1 MLVGREREQAT
12 IDALLEHARSGISG
26 TLLVCGEPGIGKSAL
41 LRYAE
46 LTANGMTVLTASG
59 IESESELPFGGLAEL
74 LQPVREL
81 IPEVPAP
88 QAAALM
94 GALALGP
101 PSTSDPF
108 AIFAATLS
116 ILAASA
122 ERQPIVVIVD
132 DLQWLD
138 ASSERAVRFASRR
151 IHADRIAIL
160 LGSRTDVDGNPFSPG
175 VERIVLRGIDV
186 EACRRLLAGSD
197 GAPVPRIVAQGIHA
211 GTGGNPLAILE
222 SRELLTAGQLSGKE
236 PLADPLPTGPAI
248 QRSFEQRVARL
259 SRQDQLALLTLAASQ
274 SGSIAEV
281 GRACSQLNSGLANL
295 EHAEAVGLLISDG
308 IRIRFRHPLMRAAT
322 YYGATPAA
330 RRAVHGSL
338 ATSMDPT
345 ALPMERAWHLAAAA
359 LGEDENVA
367 SSLEVAAL
375 EARNRSGHAAAWQ
388 AFGRAARLA
397 LAP

>member
-101 PSTSDPF
+101 PSTTDPY
-108 AIFAATLS
+108 ATIAATLS
-116 ILAASA
+116 NPASSA
-122 ERQPIVVIVD
+122 EQQPIVVIVD
-132 DLQWLD
+132 DHQWLD

-175 VERIVLRGIDV
+175 VERIVPRGIDV
-186 EACRRLLAGSD
+186 DACRRLLAGSD
-197 GAPVPRIVAQGIHA
+197 
-211 GTGGNPLAILE
+211 
-222 SRELLTAGQLSGKE
+222 
-236 PLADPLPTGPAI
+236 
-248 QRSFEQRVARL
+248 
-259 SRQDQLALLTLAASQ
+259 
-274 SGSIAEV
+274 
-281 GRACSQLNSGLANL
+281 
-295 EHAEAVGLLISDG
+295 
-308 IRIRFRHPLMRAAT
+308 
-322 YYGATPAA
+322 
-330 RRAVHGSL
+330 
-338 ATSMDPT
+338 
-345 ALPMERAWHLAAAA
+345 
-359 LGEDENVA
+359 
-367 SSLEVAAL
+367 
-375 EARNRSGHAAAWQ
+375 
-388 AFGRAARLA
+388 
-397 LAP
+397 

>member
-122 ERQPIVVIVD
+122 ERSEEHTSE
-132 DLQWLD
+132 LQ
-138 ASSERAVRFASRR
+138 
-151 IHADRIAIL
+151 
-160 LGSRTDVDGNPFSPG
+160 SPCNL
-175 VERIVLRGIDV
+175 V
-186 EACRRLLAGSD
+186 CR
-197 GAPVPRIVAQGIHA
+197 
-211 GTGGNPLAILE
+211 
-222 SRELLTAGQLSGKE
+222 
-236 PLADPLPTGPAI
+236 
-248 QRSFEQRVARL
+248 
-259 SRQDQLALLTLAASQ
+259 
-274 SGSIAEV
+274 
-281 GRACSQLNSGLANL
+281 
-295 EHAEAVGLLISDG
+295 
-308 IRIRFRHPLMRAAT
+308 
-322 YYGATPAA
+322 
-330 RRAVHGSL
+330 
-338 ATSMDPT
+338 
-345 ALPMERAWHLAAAA
+345 
-359 LGEDENVA
+359 
-367 SSLEVAAL
+367 
-375 EARNRSGHAAAWQ
+375 
-388 AFGRAARLA
+388 
-397 LAP
+397 